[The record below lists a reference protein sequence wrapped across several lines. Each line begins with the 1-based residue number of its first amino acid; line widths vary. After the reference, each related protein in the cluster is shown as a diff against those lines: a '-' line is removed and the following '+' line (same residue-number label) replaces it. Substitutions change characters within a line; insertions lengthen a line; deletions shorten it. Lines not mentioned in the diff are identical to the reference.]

1 MGLYSLIIKDRL
13 QYNSYLNQREIE
25 NINHHTEVL
34 SYIIDNLED
43 LIEYYNKQDNKFD
56 NNVKCVINDYY
67 HNCCI
72 NRLSFQSY

>member
-1 MGLYSLIIKDRL
+1 VGLYSLIIKDRL

-43 LIEYYNKQDNKFD
+43 LIEYYNKQDNKFN
-56 NNVKCVINDYY
+56 NNVKCYK
-67 HNCCI
+67 
-72 NRLSFQSY
+72 